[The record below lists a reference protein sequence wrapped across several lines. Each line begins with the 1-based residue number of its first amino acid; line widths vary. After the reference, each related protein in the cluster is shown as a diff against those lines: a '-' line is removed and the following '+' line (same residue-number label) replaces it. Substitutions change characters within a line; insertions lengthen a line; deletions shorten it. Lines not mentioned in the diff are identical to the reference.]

1 MKKLTKSVAAAPLN
15 QEGFIPM
22 IICLILI
29 VGIIIYFAFTRVLKA
44 QN

>member
-1 MKKLTKSVAAAPLN
+1 MKKLAKNIPVAPHS

-22 IICLILI
+22 IIFLILI
-29 VGIIIYFAFTRVLKA
+29 VGIVIYFAFTRVLKA